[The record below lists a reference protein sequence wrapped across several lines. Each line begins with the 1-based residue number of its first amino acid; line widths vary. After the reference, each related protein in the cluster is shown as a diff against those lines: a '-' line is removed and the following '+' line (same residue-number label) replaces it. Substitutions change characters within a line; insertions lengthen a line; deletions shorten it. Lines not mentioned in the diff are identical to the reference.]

1 MVKQRKL
8 MVKGVVHVVF
18 VYIAFYMLNFY
29 THGLFEFT
37 VNRVYRTIM
46 APKKDAKGK
55 GSKKNA
61 DGDGGG
67 GSSGK
72 KSSNAGS
79 AVKVRHILC
88 EKQGKSL
95 EALEKL
101 KAGQKFPEV
110 AAAYSEDKA
119 RQGGDLGW
127 QIRGSMVGP
136 FQDAAFALPIST
148 VSNPV
153 YTDPPIKT
161 KFGYHII
168 MVITEIMIK
177 LRMFHANPV

>member
-1 MVKQRKL
+1 MP
-8 MVKGVVHVVF
+8 
-18 VYIAFYMLNFY
+18 
-29 THGLFEFT
+29 
-37 VNRVYRTIM
+37 
-46 APKKDAKGK
+46 PKKDAKGGK
-55 GSKKNA
+55 DNKSSGSKKGTAATA
-61 DGDGGG
+61 DDKGKEKKGG
-67 GSSGK
+67 
-72 KSSNAGS
+72 N

-88 EKQGKSL
+88 EKQGKIL

-127 QIRGSMVGP
+127 QIRGAMVGP
-136 FQDAAFALPIST
+136 FQDAAFALPISN
-148 VSNPV
+148 VNNPV

-168 MVITEIMIK
+168 MVEGK
-177 LRMFHANPV
+177 K

>member
-1 MVKQRKL
+1 MP
-8 MVKGVVHVVF
+8 
-18 VYIAFYMLNFY
+18 
-29 THGLFEFT
+29 
-37 VNRVYRTIM
+37 
-46 APKKDAKGK
+46 PKKDAKG
-55 GSKKNA
+55 GSKGKDA
-61 DGDGGG
+61 G
-67 GSSGK
+67 GK
-72 KSSNAGS
+72 KGGAGAAEEKGKEKKGGN

-88 EKQGKSL
+88 EKQGKIL

-127 QIRGSMVGP
+127 QIRGAMVGP

-148 VSNPV
+148 VNNPI

-168 MVITEIMIK
+168 MVEGK
-177 LRMFHANPV
+177 K

>member
-1 MVKQRKL
+1 
-8 MVKGVVHVVF
+8 
-18 VYIAFYMLNFY
+18 
-29 THGLFEFT
+29 
-37 VNRVYRTIM
+37 M
-46 APKKDAKGK
+46 APKKDAKDAKGK
-55 GSKKNA
+55 GKGNKKNA
-61 DGDGGG
+61 ESDGGG
-67 GSSGK
+67 SNSKKTGSGC
-72 KSSNAGS
+72 SS
-79 AVKVRHILC
+79 VKVRHILC
-88 EKQGKSL
+88 EKQGKIL

-101 KAGQKFPEV
+101 KNGQKFNEV

-153 YTDPPIKT
+153 CTDPPIKT

-168 MVITEIMIK
+168 MVEGK
-177 LRMFHANPV
+177 K